1 MPVHHLLKPDIGRI
15 IVLGGLQSGPLYQSV
30 NSARTEVTGRALN
43 RGEGE
48 ERVCARH
55 ARQNFLSQDADH
67 RRSPLRES
75 PRKKDLALE
84 ETRVTDAIHGSGLV
98 NSPLPGSAA
107 DFGPIFIG

>member
-55 ARQNFLSQDADH
+55 ARQNFPSQDADH

-84 ETRVTDAIHGSGLV
+84 RDACHRCDPRKRTGQ
-98 NSPLPGSAA
+98 LPTARECG
-107 DFGPIFIG
+107 